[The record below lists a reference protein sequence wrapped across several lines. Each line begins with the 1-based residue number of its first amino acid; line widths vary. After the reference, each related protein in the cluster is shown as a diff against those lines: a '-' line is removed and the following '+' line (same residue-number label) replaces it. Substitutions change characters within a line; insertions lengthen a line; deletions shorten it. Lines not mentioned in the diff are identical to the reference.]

1 MIDRYGLV
9 ASQTHLA
16 RDQAR
21 GLLVHGM
28 MVAEMCYFLWAS
40 WIVKMER
47 MAFIQDYR
55 IAQAFG
61 DYLLFTQN
69 GQLATNIGITWEPV
83 RLLGHP
89 AI

>member
-1 MIDRYGLV
+1 
-9 ASQTHLA
+9 
-16 RDQAR
+16 
-21 GLLVHGM
+21 
-28 MVAEMCYFLWAS
+28 
-40 WIVKMER
+40 MER